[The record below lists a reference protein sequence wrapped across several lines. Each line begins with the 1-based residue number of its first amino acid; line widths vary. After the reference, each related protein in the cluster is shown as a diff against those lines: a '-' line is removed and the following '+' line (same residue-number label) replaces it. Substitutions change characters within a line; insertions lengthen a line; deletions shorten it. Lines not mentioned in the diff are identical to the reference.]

1 MKKLAFICTR
11 GLDTFIE
18 PIVREFEKDAAYQ
31 VRRFYV
37 TTNQEIIAAVKWADI
52 VWLEWANEVAIIASQ
67 MYDMKKK
74 GVIVRLHSYEALSP
88 MPTQINWINVD
99 YLVFVASHIMDIVKG
114 KLPNIEKLT
123 CPKIVPNGVDID
135 AIPVMEPGDPHE
147 IAYVAN
153 INHKKAP
160 ELALQIMAA
169 LVAKDPAFRLHI
181 AGAYQDERYQIYMK
195 HMMSDMGIEQNV
207 IMYGFVQDM
216 EQFWKGKGAILSTSI
231 HEGHPLN
238 IIEGM
243 ARGIRPVIHN
253 FYGARRLYQSEWL
266 FNTVDEAVDLLT
278 QLSGPTGVIRHHV
291 IDRGWTLAEQMRQFK
306 KLVAKAGEKRK

>member
-1 MKKLAFICTR
+1 
-11 GLDTFIE
+11 
-18 PIVREFEKDAAYQ
+18 
-31 VRRFYV
+31 
-37 TTNQEIIAAVKWADI
+37 
-52 VWLEWANEVAIIASQ
+52 
-67 MYDMKKK
+67 
-74 GVIVRLHSYEALSP
+74 
-88 MPTQINWINVD
+88 MPTQIEWRNVD

-114 KLPNIEKLT
+114 KVPDIEKLT

-135 AIPVMEPGDPHE
+135 AIPLMEPGDPHE

-253 FYGARRLYQSEWL
+253 FLGARRLYYPVIHNFLGARRLYYDEWL
-266 FNTVDEAVDLLT
+266 YNTVDEAAD
-278 QLSGPTGVIRHHV
+278 QLIKPGNAHSGEYRNYV